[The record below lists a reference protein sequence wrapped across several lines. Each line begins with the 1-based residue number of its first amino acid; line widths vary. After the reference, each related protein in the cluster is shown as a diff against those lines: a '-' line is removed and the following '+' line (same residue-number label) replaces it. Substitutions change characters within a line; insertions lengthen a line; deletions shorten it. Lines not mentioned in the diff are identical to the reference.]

1 MAELSAKLPPLVHLL
16 PPLLENGSLQG
27 DVVCSEM
34 LNRLLKLGGSLRVS
48 KWVSLLDL
56 VQPHPSPRATADDPL
71 RRPSP
76 SSTPRRRSL
85 TATTSS
91 SRPNWP
97 LFRLPPSTRLRSRSR
112 PSHRSMLLLT
122 IAPARKC
129 ERPLKVPQA
138 RRQGRV
144 AGLLDLEG
152 SKGGPCCT
160 PAAKR
165 SNRGFARAAK
175 R

>member
-16 PPLLENGSLQG
+16 PPLLEIGSLQG

-76 SSTPRRRSL
+76 SSTPRRRFL

-97 LFRLPPSTRLRSRSR
+97 LSRLPPSTRLRSRSR

-122 IAPARKC
+122 IALARKC
-129 ERPLKVPQA
+129 
-138 RRQGRV
+138 
-144 AGLLDLEG
+144 
-152 SKGGPCCT
+152 
-160 PAAKR
+160 
-165 SNRGFARAAK
+165 
-175 R
+175 